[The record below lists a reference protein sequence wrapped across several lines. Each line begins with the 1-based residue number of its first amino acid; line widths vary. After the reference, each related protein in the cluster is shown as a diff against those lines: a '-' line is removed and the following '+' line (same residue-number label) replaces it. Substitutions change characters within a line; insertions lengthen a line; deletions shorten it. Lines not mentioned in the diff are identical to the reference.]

1 MEIEILK
8 NKFCEIY
15 GKGEIRVFIGPARV
29 NLIGEHTDHQGGYV
43 FPCAISLRSACLV
56 RIRSDNRIRIAASDL
71 PGIVEADIS
80 DLSGYG
86 HISWGNYQLGVAH
99 IMRQK
104 GYKLCGMDMLFDETV
119 PHGSG
124 LSSSAAIEV
133 AAAIA
138 IATISHEQ
146 VGTPIDRVELARIAQ
161 MAENEYVGMNC
172 GIMDQFASAMGQK
185 DQAILLRCSDLDY
198 HYAPIRL
205 SQMGYTLMICNT
217 KKPRSLVTS
226 AYNQRRGE
234 CDEAYA
240 DLKSHVDIACLAD
253 LSLTQFYENEKYI
266 RNPIA
271 QKRAKH
277 VVLEN
282 ARTIQAARVLEEG
295 NMIRFGELMHASHES
310 LRDLFEVTG
319 EELDAMYR
327 ACIAQKGVVGARMTG
342 AGFGGCS
349 IAIVENE
356 QVAAFMAGAGESYRK
371 QTGYTPEFY
380 VAEITDGAREIYS

>member
-1 MEIEILK
+1 MEIGLLK
-8 NKFCEIY
+8 EKFCEIY
-15 GKGEIRVFIGPARV
+15 GEGEIRVFVGPARV

-86 HISWGNYQLGVAH
+86 SIPWGNYQLGVAH

-104 GYKLCGMDMLFDETV
+104 GYSLYGMDMLFDETV

-133 AAAIA
+133 ATAIS
-138 IATISHEQ
+138 IATISHER
-146 VGTPIDRVELARIAQ
+146 VGTPINKVELAQLAQ
-161 MAENEYVGMNC
+161 MAENDYVGMNC
-172 GIMDQFASAMGQK
+172 GIMDQFASAMGQEG
-185 DQAILLRCSDLDY
+185 QAILLRCSDLDY
-198 HYAPIRL
+198 HYAPIQL

-240 DLKSHVDIACLAD
+240 DLKGHVNIACLAE
-253 LSLTQFYENEKYI
+253 LSPAQFHENEKYI
-266 RNPIA
+266 RNPVA
-271 QKRAKH
+271 KKRAKH

-282 ARTIQAARVLEEG
+282 ARTIQAASVLKEG
-295 NMIRFGELMHASHES
+295 NIIRFGELMYASHES

-327 ACIAQKGVVGARMTG
+327 ACVAQKGVVGARMTG
-342 AGFGGCS
+342 AGFGGCA

-356 QVAAFMAGAGESYRK
+356 QVEAFTAGACESYKK
-371 QTGYTPEFY
+371 QTGYTPAFY
-380 VAEITDGAREIYS
+380 MAEITDGAREIYS